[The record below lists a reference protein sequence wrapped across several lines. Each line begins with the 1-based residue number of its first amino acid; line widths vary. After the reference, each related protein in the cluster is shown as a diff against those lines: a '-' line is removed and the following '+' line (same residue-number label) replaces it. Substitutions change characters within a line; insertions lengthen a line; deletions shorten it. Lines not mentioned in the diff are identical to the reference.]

1 MGTGKKTGETGG
13 FCIMKNKREQYIRFV
28 IAYNIVLL
36 IPLLVISISILR
48 LFHRQQIH
56 KARDEMRLTL
66 ERQESFF
73 KQQLSAIRTFNMA
86 CKYDKKY
93 NERYSD
99 VPKVYLDIQGEF
111 SKQEQNFPFVDA
123 VYLYD
128 KEKKFIL
135 TSTGNVTEELFF
147 SSVCRMDR
155 AVFENPEEGMIGACP
170 VLLRADKNAGM
181 AFVSPIKT
189 WGKNGSEM
197 KYLIY
202 PIRSEKLSAQFR
214 QDTAGSFCVIRLGEE
229 VVYVSD
235 GLMEGQD
242 WTKAYRELALGGA
255 YLVQEGELGEGFS
268 STVFISK
275 KSLYAGTAIYLR
287 GYGMWL
293 LCSLLIGLSLALYFS
308 RSRYAAYK
316 KLADHNEELLG
327 ERDELLM
334 ESCLYELLYK
344 TVQPKDALWNRCLQN
359 NIYLNRKYKFF
370 VALPDN
376 LPENR
381 GFYEWFG
388 QQMNLYSVSNAYR
401 IELLE
406 GILIYLVCSDE
417 SASDLKGKME
427 QLSQKGVQIG
437 IGSLVMGVEGLRRS
451 YEEARKQLDTF
462 YLKGNGYPERE
473 LLALQEA
480 AGEDDF
486 AREKLLLSEIGGM
499 VRELDEVAAAG
510 VLWDV
515 ARTLRIE
522 TNEVLSQVKAQG
534 QSMAAGVEQFL
545 AQIGERMPG
554 ETAPAQNPAGYKKRN
569 IVDIVTYVH
578 AHYLE
583 DNFSVKYMAFYFDT
597 SVSNISHFFKKNM
610 GVTISQYVEQ
620 IKLEKAKDMLENS
633 DMRVSE
639 IAQALRYA
647 NSTVFIEM
655 FKKYEGVTPG
665 GYRDNYWKGK

>member
-1 MGTGKKTGETGG
+1 
-13 FCIMKNKREQYIRFV
+13 MKNKREQYIKFV

-36 IPLLVISISILR
+36 IPLLVISVSILR
-48 LFHRQQIH
+48 LIYKQQIH
-56 KARDEMRLTL
+56 KIRDEMSLTL

-73 KQQLSAIRTFNMA
+73 KQQLSTIRTFNMS

-99 VPKVYLDIQGEF
+99 VPKVYLDIQREF
-111 SKQEQNFPFVDA
+111 SRQERNFPFVDA
-123 VYLYD
+123 IYLYD
-128 KEKKFIL
+128 WEKKFIL
-135 TSTGNVTEELFF
+135 SSTGKMTEELFF
-147 SSVCRMDR
+147 TSVCRMDR
-155 AVFENPEEGMIGACP
+155 SVFENLEEGIIGACP
-170 VLLRADKNAGM
+170 VLLRADQNAGM
-181 AFVSPIKT
+181 TFVAPIKT

-214 QDTAGSFCVIRLGEE
+214 QDTDDSFCVIRQGEE
-229 VVYVSD
+229 VVYVPD
-235 GLMEGQD
+235 GQMSWQD
-242 WTKAYRELALGGA
+242 WTESYREFVSSGD
-255 YLVQEGELGEGFS
+255 YLVYEGELGEGFS
-268 STVFISK
+268 TTVFISK
-275 KSLYAGTAIYLR
+275 KNLYVGTAIYLR

-293 LCSLLIGLSLALYFS
+293 LCSLLIGLSLALFFS
-308 RSRYAAYK
+308 RSRYAVYK
-316 KLADHNEELLG
+316 KLVDHNEELLG
-327 ERDELLM
+327 ERDELRM

-344 TVQPKDALWNRCLQN
+344 TVQPGDELWNRCLKN
-359 NIYLNRKYKFF
+359 NIKLNRKYKFF

-376 LPENR
+376 LPEDE

-388 QQMNLYSVSNAYR
+388 QQMNRYNVFDAYR

-417 SASDLKGKME
+417 SDVDLKGKIG

-437 IGSLVMGVEGLRRS
+437 IGSLVMEVEGLRRS
-451 YEEARKQLDTF
+451 YEEARKQLNTF
-462 YLKGNGYPERE
+462 CLKKSGYPERE
-473 LLALQEA
+473 LLSLREA
-480 AGEDDF
+480 VQEDDL
-486 AREKLLLSEIGGM
+486 AKEKFLLAEIGGIVGEM
-499 VRELDEVAAAG
+499 DEVAAAG
-510 VLWDV
+510 VLWDI
-515 ARTLRIE
+515 ARMMQID
-522 TNEVLSQVKAQG
+522 TNEVLDEVKAQG
-534 QSMAAGVEQFL
+534 GNIAACVERFL
-545 AQIGERMPG
+545 EQVGEKLPG
-554 ETAPAQNPAGYKKRN
+554 EAAPVQDQAGYKKRN
-569 IVDIVTYVH
+569 IVDIVAYVH
-578 AHYLE
+578 EHYLE

-620 IKLEKAKDMLENS
+620 IKLERAKDMLENS

-665 GYRDNYWKGK
+665 GYRENYWKRK

>member
-1 MGTGKKTGETGG
+1 METGGKTGETGG

-48 LFHRQQIH
+48 LFHKQQTH
-56 KARDEMRLTL
+56 KVRDEMHLTL

-73 KQQLSAIRTFNMA
+73 KQQLSAIRTFNIS

-93 NERYSD
+93 NERYTD

-128 KEKKFIL
+128 REKKFIL

-147 SSVCRMDR
+147 TTVCRMDR
-155 AVFENPEEGMIGACP
+155 SVFGNLEEGIIGACP

-181 AFVSPIKT
+181 AFLAPIKT

-214 QDTAGSFCVIRLGEE
+214 QDTEGSFCVIRHGEK

-235 GLMEGQD
+235 GQMDRQD
-242 WTKAYRELALGGA
+242 WTKSYRELVSGGD
-255 YLVQEGELGEGFS
+255 YLVYEGELGEGFS

-293 LCSLLIGLSLALYFS
+293 LCSLLIGLSLALLFS

-327 ERDELLM
+327 ERDELRM

-344 TVQPKDALWNRCLQN
+344 TVQPKDALWDRCLKN

-417 SASDLKGKME
+417 SASDLKGKID

-437 IGSLVMGVEGLRRS
+437 IGSLVMEVEGLRRS
-451 YEEARKQLDTF
+451 YEEARKQLNTF
-462 YLKGNGYPERE
+462 YLKENGYPERE
-473 LLALQEA
+473 LLSLREA
-480 AGEDDF
+480 VQEDDF

-499 VRELDEVAAAG
+499 VREMDEVAAAG
-510 VLWDV
+510 VLWDI

-522 TNEVLSQVKAQG
+522 ANEVLDKVKAQG
-534 QSMAAGVEQFL
+534 GSIAAGTEKFL
-545 AQIGERMPG
+545 AEVGEKLPG
-554 ETAPAQNPAGYKKRN
+554 EAAPVRNPAGYKKRN

-578 AHYLE
+578 EHYLE
-583 DNFSVKYMAFYFDT
+583 DNFSVKYMAYYFDT

-639 IAQALRYA
+639 IAQTLRYA

-665 GYRDNYWKGK
+665 GYRENYWKGK